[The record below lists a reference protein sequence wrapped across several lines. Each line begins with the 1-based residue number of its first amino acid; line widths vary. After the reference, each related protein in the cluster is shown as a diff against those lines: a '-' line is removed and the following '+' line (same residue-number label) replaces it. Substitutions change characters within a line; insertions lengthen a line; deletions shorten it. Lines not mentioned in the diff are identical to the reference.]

1 MNSSVLHKTTL
12 FLQKR
17 SIMSSPGLS
26 PTTNNMTS
34 ATMKIV
40 EEGAGESNCSSC
52 LNDLCIDP
60 SEYQVYEQ
68 AVAVDTY
75 EMILIAVHFVIFM
88 CGFLGNILVS
98 HHISDL
104 PKIGAVFV

>member
-17 SIMSSPGLS
+17 SIMSTGLS
-26 PTTNNMTS
+26 PTTNLTS
-34 ATMKIV
+34 ATMNIV
-40 EEGAGESNCSSC
+40 EEESNCSSC

-98 HHISDL
+98 H
-104 PKIGAVFV
+104 